1 MGAKT
6 LLALSALVLAGT
18 TVPAAAQE
26 DVPEVVVEA
35 PRQVTGNPNPVR
47 LFDIPALAVH
57 PDDPQTVVMAVG
69 DARSGGCG
77 LRVSRD
83 GGLSWTQTAE
93 LMPDDLPFCYQRPLF
108 PVMDPVFAPD
118 GTLHV
123 AMPGSSPETGHPN
136 GPIHMLAARTEDLG
150 QTHQTVTVAE
160 AGLVTVDPADYRQ
173 EGEPVEAFT
182 WHKSPSL
189 AVDPN
194 DPDRLYLAMRWNAWG
209 TDLQPLEAEVPF
221 RPYIAI
227 SEDGGQTWGEPID
240 IVRDARGEQ
249 VYGALSHELVIAPDG
264 TIYSFSREWPAP
276 VPEGAPE
283 PKRRMLMFTSTDGGR
298 SWEITPILEDVED
311 FSAPYPEVDPRS
323 GNLYLVYGG
332 ESPGAEGD
340 GEASE
345 EVYFTVSE
353 DGGASW
359 SEPVQ
364 ISDDTSS
371 ASERCP
377 EGSES
382 PSCLPTAARLSDSL
396 TPGIDVAP
404 NGRIDVAWYDFRN
417 DPFSQAVSS
426 QGHAVENRY
435 WDVYY
440 GHSSDGG
447 ASWSPNIRVTK
458 TTVDGAEGA
467 TFNNMDVRGPI
478 GIASTDEIVHLA
490 WADSRP
496 SGDDSDAED
505 AYLSRIRFPGTEA
518 LGAGDDQQWAW
529 GIVGAGVALGV
540 AGLALFV
547 VVRASRR
554 SGRPA
559 GGEVP
564 A

>member
-1 MGAKT
+1 MLAKP
-6 LLALSALVLAGT
+6 LLALTALVLAAT
-18 TVPAAAQE
+18 AVPAAAQE
-26 DVPEVVVEA
+26 DVPELVVEA

-83 GGLSWTQTAE
+83 GGLSWAQTAE
-93 LMPDDLPFCYQRPLF
+93 LMPDDLPFCLQRPLF
-108 PVMDPVFAPD
+108 PVMAPVFAPD

-136 GPIHMLAARTEDLG
+136 GPIPMLAARTEDLG
-150 QTHQTVTVAE
+150 RTHQTVTVAE
-160 AGLVTVDPADYRQ
+160 AGLVTVDPADYGQ
-173 EGEPVEAFT
+173 EGEPVEAFP

-209 TDLQPLEAEVPF
+209 TDLQPLEVDVPF

-227 SEDGGQTWGEPID
+227 SEDGGETWGEPID
-240 IVRDARGEQ
+240 IVRNAEGEEF
-249 VYGALSHELVIAPDG
+249 YGALSHELVVAPDG
-264 TIYSFSREWPAP
+264 AIYSFSREFPEP
-276 VPEGAPE
+276 VPEDAPD
-283 PKRRMLMFTSTDGGR
+283 PQRRLLMFKSTDGGQN
-298 SWEITPILEDVED
+298 WEITPILEDVED
-311 FSAPYPEVDPRS
+311 FSAPYPEVDPRT
-323 GNLYLVYGG
+323 GDLYLVYGG
-332 ESPGAEGD
+332 EKPASEEGAEG
-340 GEASE
+340 SE
-345 EVYFTVSE
+345 EIYFSLSE
-353 DGGASW
+353 DDGASW

-364 ISDDTSS
+364 ITDDSS
-371 ASERCP
+371 AASERCP
-377 EGSES
+377 EGSSS
-382 PSCLPTAARLSDSL
+382 PRCLPTSSRLSDSL

-417 DPFSQAVSS
+417 DLF
-426 QGHAVENRY
+426 GGDRY

-440 GHSSDGG
+440 THSGDGG
-447 ASWSPNIRVTK
+447 AQWSPNIRVTK

-467 TFNNMDVRGPI
+467 TFNNMDVRGPM
-478 GIASTDEIVHLA
+478 GIASADDVVYVA

-505 AYLSRIRFPGTEA
+505 AYLSRIRFPGAELASSEA
-518 LGAGDDQQWAW
+518 QPWAW
-529 GIVGAGVALGV
+529 GVVGAGVALAV
-540 AGLALFV
+540 AGVALFV

-554 SGRPA
+554 SSGPVA
-559 GGEVP
+559 GEGP
-564 A
+564 G